1 MIFMVYAGVF
11 LLAYGI
17 YHLIAHLAYLPSAK
31 SGRSISSFWRA
42 ICFELALYIMQR
54 FSLTGVSSNRLKKL
68 LKLNHEK
75 KDETAW
81 MLEKCI
87 GSFGVFCLCSPL
99 LLVQPKVFLLCLI
112 AGQVTVWHEFFLY
125 HVKKMRDQRI
135 LQKELPFFL
144 LLCWKFSLEGRNQ
157 AEYLEACQ
165 MAVAE
170 EVSKE
175 EWEILLDE
183 YEENSNKEYF
193 SLFRKIDIDDPK
205 MDYKKQFK
213 FFQRKNLTR

>member
-1 MIFMVYAGVF
+1 MIFMVYAGAF

-112 AGQVTVWHEFFLY
+112 AGLVTVWHEFFLY
-125 HVKKMRDQRI
+125 YVKKMRGQRI

>member
-1 MIFMVYAGVF
+1 MIFMVYAGAF

-112 AGQVTVWHEFFLY
+112 AGLVTVWHEFFLY
-125 HVKKMRDQRI
+125 YVKKMRGQRI

-183 YEENSNKEYF
+183 YEENSNK
-193 SLFRKIDIDDPK
+193 D
-205 MDYKKQFK
+205 
-213 FFQRKNLTR
+213 NLTFRRLDSSDTSRRDS

>member
-1 MIFMVYAGVF
+1 
-11 LLAYGI
+11 
-17 YHLIAHLAYLPSAK
+17 
-31 SGRSISSFWRA
+31 
-42 ICFELALYIMQR
+42 
-54 FSLTGVSSNRLKKL
+54 
-68 LKLNHEK
+68 
-75 KDETAW
+75 
-81 MLEKCI
+81 
-87 GSFGVFCLCSPL
+87 
-99 LLVQPKVFLLCLI
+99 
-112 AGQVTVWHEFFLY
+112 
-125 HVKKMRDQRI
+125 
-135 LQKELPFFL
+135 
-144 LLCWKFSLEGRNQ
+144 
-157 AEYLEACQ
+157 